1 MAILETHLA
10 AHPWFGEDL
19 LKDTKFG
26 PASTQTDSSSRLLL
40 VRNFLPQDVR
50 HKWYSEL
57 KEVLNTLGAVI
68 SRSKDSPD
76 ADYAGYQYKTA
87 QFMNC
92 PCMYA
97 YAGTA
102 KHKAYNLC
110 GFGADEGPQV
120 LYDIKQ
126 YFRRLLG
133 LTPEETPDCWVING
147 YYTEDKYID
156 WHADDDR
163 LFGAM
168 DGEAEI
174 LSISL
179 GADAVFCIKPTAE
192 SSTAQFLGLP
202 KHKCEKAIKDRNMRR
217 LGSRR

>member
-10 AHPWFGEDL
+10 AHSQCQDM

-133 LTPEETPDCWVING
+133 LTKEETPDCWVING

-156 WHADDDR
+156 WHSDDDR

-179 GADAVFCIKPTAE
+179 GADAVFGIKPTAE
-192 SSTAQFLGLP
+192 SSTAQFLKLP
-202 KHKCEKAIKDRNMRR
+202 KNKCEKAIQERNMRR

>member
-10 AHPWFGEDL
+10 AHSQCQDM

-26 PASTQTDSSSRLLL
+26 LASTQTHSSSRLLL

-57 KEVLNTLGAVI
+57 KEVLNTHGAVI

-102 KHKAYNLC
+102 KHKAYPLC
-110 GFGADEGPQV
+110 GFGAETGPQV
-120 LYDIKQ
+120 LHDIKQ
-126 YFRRLLG
+126 YFRRLFR
-133 LTPEETPDCWVING
+133 LTHDQTPDCWVINA
-147 YYTEDKYID
+147 YYTEDKFID
-156 WHADDDR
+156 WHADDDH

-168 DGEAEI
+168 DGKAEI
-174 LSISL
+174 LSVSL

-202 KHKCEKAIKDRNMRR
+202 KNRCEKAIRERDMRR
-217 LGSRR
+217 LGSRM

>member
-10 AHPWFGEDL
+10 AHPQCQDM

-126 YFRRLLG
+126 YFR
-133 LTPEETPDCWVING
+133 
-147 YYTEDKYID
+147 
-156 WHADDDR
+156 
-163 LFGAM
+163 
-168 DGEAEI
+168 
-174 LSISL
+174 LSLIH
-179 GADAVFCIKPTAE
+179 I
-192 SSTAQFLGLP
+192 
-202 KHKCEKAIKDRNMRR
+202 
-217 LGSRR
+217 

>member
-1 MAILETHLA
+1 M
-10 AHPWFGEDL
+10 
-19 LKDTKFG
+19 
-26 PASTQTDSSSRLLL
+26 
-40 VRNFLPQDVR
+40 
-50 HKWYSEL
+50 
-57 KEVLNTLGAVI
+57 
-68 SRSKDSPD
+68 
-76 ADYAGYQYKTA
+76 DYAGYQYKTA

-92 PCMYA
+92 PCMYG
-97 YAGTA
+97 YSGTR

-110 GFGADEGPQV
+110 GFGADTGPQV

-133 LTPEETPDCWVING
+133 LTQEETPDCWVING
-147 YYTEDKYID
+147 YYTADKYID

-192 SSTAQFLGLP
+192 SKTAQFLQLP
-202 KHKCEKAIKDRNMRR
+202 KNRCERAIRERDMRR
-217 LGSRR
+217 LGSRM